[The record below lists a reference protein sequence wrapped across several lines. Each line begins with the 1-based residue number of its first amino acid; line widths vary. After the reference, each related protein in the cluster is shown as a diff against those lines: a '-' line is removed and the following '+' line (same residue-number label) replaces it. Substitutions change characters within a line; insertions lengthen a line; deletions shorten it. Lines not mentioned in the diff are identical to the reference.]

1 MSSSLASSAATKP
14 SSNTAKGESS
24 APTFAIIG
32 AGLAGCTLARQLA
45 EAGCH
50 VDLFEK
56 SRGTGG
62 RLASCRIGNETADLG
77 ASWLEWEAKSTAHN
91 LPFQDWLSEQEAA
104 GHLHLWQPITQNFQR
119 EAQPER
125 RRYVG
130 HNRLSALT
138 RSLID
143 HANIQLHSEVRIE
156 SVIPKIGAQGNRLLL
171 TDTSH
176 QELGKF
182 DQVIVATP
190 APQAAPLLKA
200 EPALQALAQQVQ
212 PDACWT
218 LVLGF
223 ETPLS
228 TPIELF
234 EGEHPI
240 LRRVVR
246 DSRKPGRHPAEDVWV
261 IQARADWSLQ
271 MVDDEKEHVQ
281 KDLEH
286 AFHQLLQSQPKADNA
301 RCHRWLYSTCT
312 SLNLDSGFL
321 HDPQTGLSVC
331 GDWLA
336 GFGFEASWQSAMALS
351 HTLLSELKR

>member
-1 MSSSLASSAATKP
+1 MPSKASSATP
-14 SSNTAKGESS
+14 DYTHSDSSC
-24 APTFAIIG
+24 APVAIIG

-45 EAGCH
+45 DAGIR
-50 VDLFEK
+50 VDIFEK

-62 RLASCRIGNETADLG
+62 RLASCRIGEESADLG
-77 ASWLEWEAKSTAHN
+77 VSWLEWEARPGAHD
-91 LPFQDWLSEQEAA
+91 LPFQDWLAEQEAA
-104 GHLHLWQPITQNFQR
+104 GHLHSWQPIAQNFQR
-119 EAQPER
+119 EALPER
-125 RRYVG
+125 KRYTG
-130 HNRLSALT
+130 NNRLSALT
-138 RSLID
+138 RALLAHD
-143 HANIQLHSEVRIE
+143 NIQLHSEVRIGSAE
-156 SVIPKIGAQGNRLLL
+156 PVIRSGITRLQL
-171 TDTSH
+171 TDTAHNSRG
-176 QELGKF
+176 EYT
-182 DQVIVATP
+182 QVVVATP
-190 APQAAPLLKA
+190 APQAAPLLSA
-200 EPALQALAQQVQ
+200 EPALQALARKVQ

-223 ETPLS
+223 DTPLS

-234 EGEHPI
+234 EGEHPV

-246 DSRKPGRHPAEDVWV
+246 DSRKPGRNASEDVWV

-271 MVDDEKEHVQ
+271 MIDDEKEHVQ
-281 KDLEH
+281 KALLD
-286 AFHQLLQSQPKADNA
+286 AFYQLLQSQPKPDHS

-351 HTLLSELKR
+351 QRILSSLKTG

>member
-1 MSSSLASSAATKP
+1 MP
-14 SSNTAKGESS
+14 SV
-24 APTFAIIG
+24 AIIG

-45 EAGCH
+45 EAGWK

-62 RLASCRIGNETADLG
+62 RLASCRIGDESADLG
-77 ASWLEWEAKSTAHN
+77 ASWLEWEAKPSAYD
-91 LPFQDWLSEQEAA
+91 LPFQDWLAEQENA
-104 GHLHLWQPITQNFQR
+104 GRLHLWQPICQNFKR
-119 EAQPER
+119 EALPER
-125 RRYVG
+125 KRYVG

-138 RSLID
+138 RSLIEHD
-143 HANIQLHSEVRIE
+143 RITLHSEIRIE
-156 SVIPKIGAQGNRLLL
+156 SVTATLNTQGNSLLL
-171 TDTSH
+171 TDTAH
-176 QELGKF
+176 HALGRF
-182 DQVIVATP
+182 DQVVVATP
-190 APQAAPLLKA
+190 APQAVPLLSA
-200 EPALQALAQQVQ
+200 EPALQALANKVQ

-218 LVLGF
+218 LILGF
-223 ETPLS
+223 DAPLS

-281 KDLEH
+281 KALTE
-286 AFHQLLQSQPKADNA
+286 AFYQLMQSHPRPDRS
-301 RCHRWLYSTCT
+301 RCHRWLYSTCP

-331 GDWLA
+331 GDWLS
-336 GFGFEASWQSAMALS
+336 GFGFEASWHSAMALS
-351 HTLLSELKR
+351 QSLVSSYTNPKQG

>member
-1 MSSSLASSAATKP
+1 MSASKSHLASSNTTSGTSSVP
-14 SSNTAKGESS
+14 SI
-24 APTFAIIG
+24 AIIG

-45 EAGCH
+45 DAGCL
-50 VDLFEK
+50 VTLYEK

-62 RLASCRIGNETADLG
+62 RLASCRIGEETADLG
-77 ASWLEWEAKSTAHN
+77 ASWLEWEARPSAHH
-91 LPFQDWLSEQEAA
+91 LPFQDWLSEQEAE
-104 GHLHLWQPITQNFQR
+104 GHLHLWQPITQNFYR
-119 EAQPER
+119 EAQPDR
-125 RRYVG
+125 KRYVG
-130 HNRLSALT
+130 NNRLSALT
-138 RSLID
+138 RSLIN
-143 HANIQLHSEVRIE
+143 HNNITLHSGIRVE
-156 SVIPKIGAQGNRLLL
+156 SVKPRMSNGRSSLLL
-171 TDTSH
+171 MDTAH
-176 QELGKF
+176 HALGTF
-182 DQVIVATP
+182 DQVVVATP
-190 APQAAPLLKA
+190 APQAVPLLKA
-200 EPALQALAQQVQ
+200 EPALQALAQKIQ

-234 EGEHPI
+234 EGDHPV

-246 DSRKPGRHPAEDVWV
+246 DSRKPGRHPSEDVWV
-261 IQARADWSLQ
+261 IQARTDWSLQ
-271 MVDDEKEHVQ
+271 MLDDEKEHVQ

-286 AFHQLLQSQPKADNA
+286 AFHQLMQSQPIADST

-351 HTLLSELKR
+351 HTLLSGLNK

>member
-1 MSSSLASSAATKP
+1 MSRSRKSLS
-14 SSNTAKGESS
+14 
-24 APTFAIIG
+24 FAVIG

-45 EAGCH
+45 DAGCS

-62 RLASCRIGNETADLG
+62 RLASCRIGTETADLG
-77 ASWLEWEAKSTAHN
+77 ASWLEPETHSSVN
-91 LPFQDWLSEQEAA
+91 SLSFRDWLLQQEAA

-125 RRYVG
+125 SLYVG

-143 HANIQLHSEVRIE
+143 HDSIRLHSEVRIE
-156 SVIPKIGAQGNRLLL
+156 SVLPKIGTQGNCLLL

-176 QELGKF
+176 EELGEF

-190 APQAAPLLKA
+190 APQAVPLLRA
-200 EPALQALAQQVQ
+200 EPALQALALKVQ

-228 TPIELF
+228 TPIELY

-286 AFHQLLQSQPKADNA
+286 AFHQVLQSQPKADSI

-321 HDPQTGLSVC
+321 YDPQTGLSVC
-331 GDWLA
+331 GDWLS

-351 HTLLSELKR
+351 RALLSRL

>member
-1 MSSSLASSAATKP
+1 MSSSQSPSA
-14 SSNTAKGESS
+14 SSNTTSGKSS
-24 APTFAIIG
+24 APSIAIIG

-45 EAGCH
+45 DAGCL
-50 VDLFEK
+50 VTLYEK

-77 ASWLEWEAKSTAHN
+77 ASWLEWEAKPTAHN

-119 EAQPER
+119 EAQPDR
-125 RRYVG
+125 KRYVG
-130 HNRLSALT
+130 NNRLSALT

-143 HANIQLHSEVRIE
+143 HDNIQLHNEVRVE
-156 SVIPKIGAQGNRLLL
+156 SITPKISISGNRLSL
-171 TDTSH
+171 TDTAHKS
-176 QELGKF
+176 LGEF
-182 DQVIVATP
+182 DQVVVATP
-190 APQAAPLLKA
+190 APQAVPLLKA
-200 EPALQALAQQVQ
+200 EPALQALAQQVE

-218 LVLGF
+218 LVLGY

-246 DSRKPGRHPAEDVWV
+246 DSRKPGRHPSEDVWV

-286 AFHQLLQSQPKADNA
+286 AFHQLMQSQPIADSA

-351 HTLLSELKR
+351 HALLTDLNRTT

>member
-1 MSSSLASSAATKP
+1 MSSSQSPSA
-14 SSNTAKGESS
+14 SSNTTSGKSS
-24 APTFAIIG
+24 APSIAIIG

-45 EAGCH
+45 DAGCL
-50 VDLFEK
+50 VTLYEK

-62 RLASCRIGNETADLG
+62 RLASCRIGNDTADLG
-77 ASWLEWEAKSTAHN
+77 ASWLEWEARPSAHQF
-91 LPFQDWLSEQEAA
+91 PFQDWLSEQEAA

-119 EAQPER
+119 EAQPDR
-125 RRYVG
+125 KRYVG
-130 HNRLSALT
+130 NNRLSALT
-138 RSLID
+138 RSLINHD
-143 HANIQLHSEVRIE
+143 GITLHNEVRIE
-156 SVIPKIGAQGNRLLL
+156 SITPKITVGGNSLVLH
-171 TDTSH
+171 DTQH
-176 QELGKF
+176 EPIGEF
-182 DQVIVATP
+182 DQVVVATP

-218 LVLGF
+218 LVLGY

-234 EGEHPI
+234 EGDHPI

-246 DSRKPGRHPAEDVWV
+246 DSRKPGRHSSEDVWV

-286 AFHQLLQSQPKADNA
+286 AFHQLMQSQPVADSA

-351 HTLLSELKR
+351 HALLTDLKSTT

>member
-1 MSSSLASSAATKP
+1 MSSSQSQSSSSHTPSGRSSASSI
-14 SSNTAKGESS
+14 
-24 APTFAIIG
+24 AIIG

-45 EAGCH
+45 NAGCC
-50 VDLFEK
+50 VDIFEK

-62 RLASCRIGNETADLG
+62 RLASSRVGEETVDLG
-77 ASWLEWEAKSTAHN
+77 ASWLKWEARPSAHN
-91 LPFQDWLSEQEAA
+91 LPFKDWLSGLESE
-104 GHLHLWQPITQNFQR
+104 GLLHLWQPMTQNFQR
-119 EAQPER
+119 VAQPER
-125 RRYVG
+125 KRYVG
-130 HNRLSALT
+130 SNRLSALT

-143 HANIQLHSEVRIE
+143 HKNIRLHSGVRVE
-156 SVIPKIGAQGNRLLL
+156 SVDPQISVKGNSLLL
-171 TDTSH
+171 TDTAH
-176 QELGKF
+176 RTLGVF
-182 DQVIVATP
+182 DQVVVATP
-190 APQAAPLLKA
+190 APQAVPLLKA
-200 EPALQALAQQVQ
+200 EPALQALAQKVQ

-218 LVLGF
+218 LVPGF
-223 ETPLS
+223 EAPLS

-234 EGEHPI
+234 EGDHPI

-246 DSRKPGRHPAEDVWV
+246 DSRKPGRHPAEDTWV

-286 AFHQLLQSQPKADNA
+286 AFHQLMQSQPVADSA

-321 HDPQTGLSVC
+321 HDSQTGLSVC

-351 HTLLSELKR
+351 HALLSTPNK